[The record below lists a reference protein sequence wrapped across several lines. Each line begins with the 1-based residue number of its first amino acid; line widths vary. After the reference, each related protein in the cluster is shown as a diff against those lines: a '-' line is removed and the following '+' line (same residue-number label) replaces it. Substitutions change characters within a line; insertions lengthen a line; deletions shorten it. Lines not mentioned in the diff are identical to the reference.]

1 MKKPRFEI
9 TIGAIPGPVKAVLY
23 GIEGIG
29 KSTFASRWPGAVFI
43 DTEGSTRR
51 LEVAR
56 LPAPASWE
64 TLLEEVEFVASDGLP
79 SCRTLVIDTADWAE
93 RLCISAICAR
103 FKVKGIEDFGYGKG
117 YTYAREEFQKL
128 LDGLDKVILSG
139 RNVLVTAHAQITS
152 FDLPE
157 GAGSYSRWAMKTSK
171 QVAPLL
177 REWCDLLL
185 FANYKTVIEKSGS
198 GPSAP
203 KNSKYKASGKQR
215 VMYTTHDACW
225 DAKNRFDLPDECP
238 FDFAVLAPFVPGT
251 DAAPALPFRQ
261 TKPQERPAPSGPEA
275 DILPT
280 PAPEPASPALK
291 QQDAARAALAQSLSA
306 EGVPPALAE
315 RMIAAGVSSEML
327 RHAVHQ
333 RGCYPEDTPIA
344 AYDPQFVQESLVASW
359 DKWHEYILDNADIP
373 F

>member
-1 MKKPRFEI
+1 MKKATYEI
-9 TIGAIPGPVKAVLY
+9 TTGPLPGPVKAVLY

-29 KSTFASRWPGAVFI
+29 KSTFASQFPGAVFI

-51 LEVAR
+51 LDVAR
-56 LPAPASWE
+56 MPAPTSWGM
-64 TLLEEVEFVASDGLP
+64 LLEEVEFVASGGLP

-93 RLCISAICAR
+93 RLAIEAVCAR
-103 FKVKGIEDFGYGKG
+103 FKVAGIEDFGYGKG
-117 YTYAREEFQKL
+117 YTYAKEEFAKL

-139 RNVLVTAHAQITS
+139 RNVLITAHALITS

-198 GPSAP
+198 GPSA
-203 KNSKYKASGKQR
+203 KNKASGKQR

-225 DAKNRFDLPDECP
+225 DAKNRFGLPDECP

-261 TKPQERPAPSGPEA
+261 APAPSDPEA

-280 PAPEPASPALK
+280 PALN
-291 QQDAARAALAQSLSA
+291 QQQAAARSALAQALAA
-306 EGVPPALAE
+306 EGVPQALAD
-315 RMIAAGVSSEML
+315 RMIAAGVSAEML